1 MARRLSPKRS
11 LKVGLPPGTP
21 LHIGERKV
29 DQTRITVIVYDPT
42 HVEEFKPDAVEG
54 AVLPTDRTGV
64 TWINVDGL
72 HEVDVLSTL
81 GEQFGLHPLVVEDIL
96 NTEQRP
102 KMEDYGEY
110 FFVTLKS
117 FYPTDEQSREPESEQ
132 ISLVLGPNYVL
143 SFQERGG
150 NEFDLIRNRIRTNK
164 GRVRKAGADYLA
176 YALIDLIVDQYF
188 VVLESFG
195 DRIESLEGELIADPA
210 TETLHALHH
219 LKREMAHL
227 RKSMWPLRQVVSSL
241 ERSES
246 LLIHEP
252 TRLYLRDVYDHTIQ
266 VIDAVE
272 TFRDMLSGML
282 DIYLS
287 SVSNRM
293 NEVMK
298 VLTIISTVFIPLT
311 FVAGIYGMNFQHM
324 PELSWPWAYPLVWL
338 VMVVIA
344 VLMVVYF
351 RRKRWL

>member
-1 MARRLSPKRS
+1 MRRMTQKRS
-11 LKVGLPPGTP
+11 IKGGLPPGT
-21 LHIGERKV
+21 LVHVGERKV
-29 DQTRITVIVYDPT
+29 DETKIRVITYDATQVQEQELQT
-42 HVEEFKPDAVEG
+42 VEECFFPENQ
-54 AVLPTDRTGV
+54 PGV

-72 HEVDVLSTL
+72 HETEALGKL

-102 KMEDYGEY
+102 KLDDYGEY
-110 FFVTLKS
+110 VFVVLRS
-117 FYPTDEQSREPESEQ
+117 LYHADGESGEPEIEQ

-143 SFQERGG
+143 SFQEREGD
-150 NEFDLIRNRIRTNK
+150 EFGPVRERIHSDK
-164 GRVRKAGADYLA
+164 GRVRRAGADYLL

-188 VVLESFG
+188 VVLERFG
-195 DRIESLEGELIADPA
+195 DRMESLEEDLVADPA
-210 TETLHALHH
+210 RETLHLIHH
-219 LKREMAHL
+219 LKREMALL
-227 RKSMWPLRQVVSSL
+227 RKSMWPLREVIGGL

-246 LLIHEP
+246 PLIHES
-252 TRLYLRDVYDHTIQ
+252 TGLYLRDVYDHTIQ

-298 VLTIISTVFIPLT
+298 VLTIIATIFIPLT
-311 FVAGIYGMNFQHM
+311 FIAGVYGMNFQHM
-324 PELSWPWAYPLVWL
+324 PELEWPWGYPIVWG
-338 VMVVIA
+338 VMIVIA